1 MNNKIKDLELKIK
14 QKEEKIVDLD
24 SKLEQKNIIQNHN
37 YQYISTLEQMLN
49 QKEEKIENLLDE
61 RKKYHFYPVNN
72 ENKSKK
78 GKFIEKFL
86 NKSNSYVFYKE
97 NYNKLVKINNS
108 DKKEL
113 KNKNSQIT
121 HLKDD
126 IATLKNDLNIKLEEL
141 RYLQKNMDKNLSK
154 INSLEDELEEKNTLI
169 DVLESRLEYNY
180 NKFNI
185 FNDAKKINIAYV
197 LNGFPNHSET
207 FVVNEIRWLKQN
219 GYNIIVFKRQDPFKS
234 INLDFDIKILCYT
247 NDLEL
252 ETLLIENN
260 IDLMHTHFVYPICTN
275 YTFPIA
281 ERLKIPFTVFA
292 HAYDIFTNTSV
303 ENNNVKAISESKFC
317 KAIFT
322 LSDFHKDYLL
332 KQGVLEEKIVITKQ
346 ATSYELAPIS
356 EKKNKL
362 KKIISI
368 SRFVEKKGLDVL
380 IDAAKL
386 LEGHDFEFSIYGFGA
401 LEEKLQNQIQDLG
414 CSNISIKGELHPD
427 EVKNKLKEADLLVA
441 PCKVAKNGDMDGF
454 PTVIFEAMAVGLPV
468 LTTSVSAIPEII
480 EDGVNGFIIDPENPE
495 MLSEKIK
502 ELSQIPNE
510 KLFEIRKQA
519 QNDVKNI
526 SSVDKT
532 MEVYIKTIKNSF
544 E

>member
-1 MNNKIKDLELKIK
+1 MDNEELTDKLKENEKIIEDLNNQLNEHKFIQSQNKEYIFTLEAELNKKNKKIKKLN
-14 QKEEKIVDLD
+14 EK
-24 SKLEQKNIIQNHN
+24 N
-37 YQYISTLEQMLN
+37 
-49 QKEEKIENLLDE
+49 
-61 RKKYHFYPVNN
+61 KKYKFKPVNN

-78 GKFIEKFL
+78 SKILDKFL
-86 NKSNSYVFYKE
+86 NMSNRYVFYKN
-97 NYNKLVKINNS
+97 NYELLRNAHEYDNKIIKS
-108 DKKEL
+108 RD
-113 KNKNSQIT
+113 SQIKT
-121 HLKDD
+121 YRKENNF
-126 IATLKNDLNIKLEEL
+126 LKNDIKNKQKDIK
-141 RYLQKNMDKNLSK
+141 YLQKIFNDKSRECDTLNKELNNSNILINLLK
-154 INSLEDELEEKNTLI
+154 
-169 DVLESRLEYNY
+169 SRLEYNAEKLT
-180 NKFNI
+180 NKIDF
-185 FNDAKKINIAYV
+185 DKLNIAYI
-197 LNGFPNHSET
+197 LNSFPMHSET
-207 FVVNEIRWLKQN
+207 FIVNEIRWLKNQ
-219 GYNIIVFKRQDPFKS
+219 GYNVIVFKRHDPSKP
-234 INLDFDIKILCYT
+234 INLDFYVKTIRF
-247 NDLEL
+247 NEEFEL
-252 ETLLIENN
+252 ERLLLENN
-260 IDLMHTHFVYPICTN
+260 IDIMHTHFVYPICTN

-281 ERLKIPFTVFA
+281 ERLKIPFSVFA
-292 HAYDIFTNTSV
+292 HAYDIFTNTSD
-303 ENNNVKAISESKFC
+303 ENNNVKEISESKFC

-322 LSDFHKDYLL
+322 LSDFHKNYLL
-332 KQGVLEEKIVITKQ
+332 KRGVLEEKIVITKQ
-346 ATSYELAPIS
+346 ATGYELAQIS
-356 EKKNKL
+356 EKKNKM

-386 LEGHDFEFSIYGFGA
+386 LEGYDFEFSIYGFGV
-401 LEEKLQNQIQDLG
+401 LEEKLQNKIQDLG